1 MLEIVC
7 FCFYY
12 TITLILNLIEY
23 LYFYF
28 KKKIDCKFTSKSKV
42 STKYNLIANICHE
55 GKKDEELNKTLTRME
70 HEGIKGTCVVDVTNK
85 GDDNWYRIQ
94 DLTVKETMP
103 QEITVSEAY
112 IQIYERQD

>member
-1 MLEIVC
+1 
-7 FCFYY
+7 
-12 TITLILNLIEY
+12 
-23 LYFYF
+23 
-28 KKKIDCKFTSKSKV
+28 
-42 STKYNLIANICHE
+42 
-55 GKKDEELNKTLTRME
+55 ME